1 MNDEMHTVRGALL
14 QALLAAARTDERIAG
29 VIDYGSSSEG
39 RGDAWSDLD
48 LALFIRDA
56 DLSAFGREWKH
67 WAAQFGPLLLAYV
80 GGIGH
85 PWTVYDTRPLPLRVD
100 FTFHPASAVD
110 IMLGWPNSPV
120 SVASMVLYDGTGGAI
135 TSRAVQLVGR
145 SLAPADPRQSFE
157 QVGGDIWYFL
167 LRTWSKL
174 QRGQEWAAYYDFNHI
189 LLGNLMALLRLESG
203 ATERWLSSSSALQIE
218 QAIAPER
225 LDALNGCRIERHGG
239 SVAPAMLA
247 AARLAYQAS
256 AALADR
262 QGWPW
267 PQPLADRV
275 LALLEAEEPF

>member
-1 MNDEMHTVRGALL
+1 MNDDMHTIRGALL
-14 QALLAAARTDERIAG
+14 QSILAAARADERIAG
-29 VIDYGSSSEG
+29 VVDYGSSSEG

-56 DLSAFGREWKH
+56 DLAAFEREWKP

-100 FTFHPASAVD
+100 FAFHPASAVD
-110 IMLGWPNSPV
+110 IMLGWPNSPI
-120 SVASMVLYDGTGGAI
+120 SPQAMVLYDGAGGAI
-135 TSRAVQLVGR
+135 TSRAAQLVGR
-145 SLAPADPRQSFE
+145 SLGPADPRQSFE

-174 QRGQEWAAYYDFNHI
+174 QRGQEWAAYFDYNHI

-203 ATERWLSSSSALQIE
+203 ATERWRSSSSAVQIE

-225 LDALNGCRIERHGG
+225 LDALNGCRVERHGG
-239 SVAPAMLA
+239 SVGPALLA
-247 AARLAYQAS
+247 AARLAYQAC
-256 AALADR
+256 AATAAR
-262 QGWPW
+262 HGWPW

-275 LALLEAEEPF
+275 LALLGAEAPF